1 MIKYNNN
8 KQIEEDI
15 KDKQDINYTKIYRL
29 YIGNLSITRG
39 CIGLKTNMFTSF

>member
-15 KDKQDINYTKIYRL
+15 KDKQDINYTKIY
-29 YIGNLSITRG
+29 IGYV
-39 CIGLKTNMFTSF
+39 TSQ

>member
-29 YIGNLSITRG
+29 CNLSIRRG